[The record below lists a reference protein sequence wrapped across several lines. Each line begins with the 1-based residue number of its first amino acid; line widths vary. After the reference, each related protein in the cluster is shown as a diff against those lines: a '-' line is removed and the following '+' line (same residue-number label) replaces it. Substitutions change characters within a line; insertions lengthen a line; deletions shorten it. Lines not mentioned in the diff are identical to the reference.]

1 MNKKVVMMMLVACLL
16 CCVIVYARHA
26 KWEKTEKPVVSLREA
41 LNMAEAELKNETI
54 EYFCIGA
61 SLANTFSGG
70 DWELHFSSK
79 EGKEMWFSI
88 GSDKQVRKSEVEFQY
103 K

>member
-1 MNKKVVMMMLVACLL
+1 MAKTSFIILAAGLL
-16 CCVIVYARHA
+16 SCAFTYARHA
-26 KWEKTEKPVVSLREA
+26 EWDKSAKPPVSLQQA
-41 LNMAEAELKNETI
+41 LEIAETELKNDGI

-79 EGKEMWFSI
+79 EGKEMWISV
-88 GSDKQVRKSEVEFQY
+88 GSDRKPRKSATAFQH
-103 K
+103 